1 MQVTDAMVAKACSAY
16 GLNDPTEVQ
25 GGVMADE
32 PKIASAPRKP
42 QHWSVTVA
50 VDGETVLTIE
60 SNCLSGVSDIDQHS
74 EAIRTCARHL
84 LGFVGDGA

>member
-1 MQVTDAMVAKACSAY
+1 
-16 GLNDPTEVQ
+16 
-25 GGVMADE
+25 MADDLQDCE
-32 PKIASAPRKP
+32 VCGGSGFSGYGSGYDPVCSNCGGSKQLPKKP

-60 SNCLSGVSDIDQHS
+60 SNCLSGISDIDQHS
-74 EAIRTCARHL
+74 ETIRTCARHL